1 MSRHDPHSNADL
13 TQATIRHTCLD
24 LTIDFDA
31 RHVRGTVRYTLD
43 RPPAG
48 PLDLDT
54 RGLSIVSIESSGRSL
69 RFELGDEDAI
79 LGTRLRLLDLNG
91 ATSFSIA
98 FALSRDATALQWLDA
113 SRTRGGHHPYLYTQ
127 CQFLNARSVF
137 PCQDTPSV
145 RFTYDAT
152 LDIPAPLA
160 GLMAAARDHDEQ
172 VGDRRRVRFH
182 MPQPVPSYL
191 FAFAVGNLRGKDVG
205 PRTCVYTEPEGLDEA
220 AWEFAQTEAMVLA
233 AERLYG
239 PYLWER
245 FDLLVLPPSF
255 PNGGMENPRLT
266 FVSPTII
273 IGDRSLTDMIA
284 HELAHSWTGNLVT
297 NATWEDLWLNE
308 GWTTYAE
315 RRILES
321 LEGKHAAMLRA
332 FSRRLLMIRH
342 IEWLGWDSDPTRLK
356 FSQAGVDPDEVLSQV
371 PYEKGYS
378 FLVRLERVVGR
389 RTFDEFARQYIAENR
404 FGTTTTEAFLER
416 VRQKLPRAAAE
427 VDLDGWAY
435 QPGFPGDAPS
445 FDTPLMAPVSN
456 LLAEF
461 QAGRMPT
468 RAEVAKWNTTQKK
481 LFLQF
486 LPRAITP
493 DQCRAVEQAFSINPS
508 TAPILLG
515 EFYEIGIR
523 SGYREVLE
531 PAKALISRVGRGLII
546 FPVFRAMLSSDWSR
560 AEARPLLDQVRDR
573 HHPTTIKLMEAML
586 ADEAQ

>member
-1 MSRHDPHSNADL
+1 MSRHDPHSYADL
-13 TQATIRHTCLD
+13 TQATIRHIGLD
-24 LTIDFDA
+24 LAIDFDT
-31 RHVRGTVRYTLD
+31 RQVRGTAHYTLD
-43 RPPAG
+43 RPSAG

-69 RFELGDEDAI
+69 RFELGDEDTI

-91 ATSFSIA
+91 ASSFSID
-98 FALSRDATALQWLDA
+98 FALSRDASALQWLDGA
-113 SRTRGGHHPYLYTQ
+113 QTRGGHSPYLYTQ
-127 CQFLNARSVF
+127 CQPLNARSVF

-145 RFTYDAT
+145 RFTYDAI
-152 LDIPAPLA
+152 LDIPAPLVA
-160 GLMAAARDHDEQ
+160 LMAAARDHDEQ

-191 FAFAVGNLRGKDVG
+191 FAFAVGNLGARDVG

-233 AERLYG
+233 AEKLYG
-239 PYLWER
+239 PYLWDR

-255 PNGGMENPRLT
+255 PYGGMENPRLT

-297 NATWEDLWLNE
+297 NATWEELWLNE

-321 LEGKHAAMLRA
+321 LEGKDAAMLHA

-342 IEWLGWDSDPTRLK
+342 IESFGWDSDPTRLK
-356 FSQAGVDPDEVLSQV
+356 FSQAGMDPNEVLSQV

-404 FGTTTTEAFLER
+404 FGTISTEAFLER
-416 VRQKLPRAAAE
+416 VRQKLPQAAAE
-427 VDLDGWAY
+427 VDLDAWAY

-445 FDTPLMAPVSN
+445 FDTALMTPVSN
-456 LLAEF
+456 LVMSF
-461 QAGRMPT
+461 QAGHMPT
-468 RAEVAKWNTTQKK
+468 RADVAEWNTTQIT
-481 LFLQF
+481 LFLQL
-486 LPRAITP
+486 LPRVITP
-493 DQCRAVEQAFSINPS
+493 DECRAVERALSLNPS
-508 TAPILLG
+508 SAPIFLG
-515 EFYEIGIR
+515 RFYEIAIR

-531 PAKALISRVGRGLII
+531 PAKTLISSVGRGFII
-546 FPVFRAMLSSDWSR
+546 YPVFRAMLASDWCR
-560 AEARPLLDQVRDR
+560 PEARALLDRVRGR
-573 HHPTTIKLMEAML
+573 HHPMTIKIMQAML